1 MLGTTLDTGTDTDAS
16 LATLTAGTWTDGTI
30 DFFGAIRGL
39 LIFGTD
45 DTADSCMEGGG
56 ITAGIS
62 LVFLISATCSSI
74 IGTDA
79 AMIGAAIGS
88 SIAGATATGS
98 ALTTDDAFKTGAT
111 AIGSSSADDIAIG
124 AAFKTGAT
132 ATGSSATGA
141 DITTGSE
148 GSEGADGTEA
158 TEGRAG
164 ANGSLYTFVFEFDE
178 SVDSVDILF
187 IVSYFIFFINPSLQ
201 KGKGLS
207 IVLFYDI

>member
-1 MLGTTLDTGTDTDAS
+1 
-16 LATLTAGTWTDGTI
+16 
-30 DFFGAIRGL
+30 
-39 LIFGTD
+39 
-45 DTADSCMEGGG
+45 MEGGG

-74 IGTDA
+74 IGADA

-88 SIAGATATGS
+88 SIAGATSTGS
-98 ALTTDDAFKTGAT
+98 ALTTDDAFKTGAA
-111 AIGSSSADDIAIG
+111 AIGSSSAGDIAIG

-132 ATGSSATGA
+132 TTGSSATGA
-141 DITTGSE
+141 DTTTGSE
-148 GSEGADGTEA
+148 GSEGAEGIEGIEA

-207 IVLFYDI
+207 IVPFYDI